1 MNIMELLG
9 RSRIKVEGE
18 MVTEAGQP
26 MIKWCPLF
34 DKVRGIKEVTAES
47 AAANMEFRIKN
58 HGMFSPR
65 RRLKMDTFVGFGASE
80 SMMTGLQS
88 EIIDAA
94 VTVCDGAGTVI
105 TANPDLVQ
113 GMGGYISGLVES
125 DPIPEVIEGIRQ
137 MEGHILS
144 PKDARIDQLE
154 GAAYAAA
161 AGYKRFAV
169 TVADATDAEKLREL
183 EKASGVRIMIIGVHP
198 SGGSGHRHRLCL
210 QTHSGAGPAS
220 GAGGDG
226 CSIIRPDRLGQGAIG
241 GEGQT
246 GGAAASHQHHA
257 LAGAAGEKA
266 AQAAGLALLFCPNKM
281 KRSVEIGELGETFHA
296 AGKNG
301 KRKGS
306 GLLDGWKRWML
317 FLL

>member
-18 MVTEAGQP
+18 MVAEAGQP
-26 MIKWCPLF
+26 MINWCPLF

-47 AAANMEFRIKN
+47 AASNMEFRIKN

-183 EKASGVRIMIIGVHP
+183 EKASGVRIMIIGVHLTGIA
-198 SGGSGHRHRLCL
+198 SEEASRLL
-210 QTHSGAGPAS
+210 
-220 GAGGDG
+220 
-226 CSIIRPDRLGQGAIG
+226 
-241 GEGQT
+241 
-246 GGAAASHQHHA
+246 AAADIVTACASKHIREQVRPLVQVGTA
-257 LAGAAGEKA
+257 VPLF
-266 AQAAGLALLFCPNKM
+266 GLTGWGKELL
-281 KRSVEIGELGETFHA
+281 VERAKQVEQPLLINTMPLPVLPE
-296 AGKNG
+296 
-301 KRKGS
+301 RKQPRP
-306 GLLDGWKRWML
+306 LV
-317 FLL
+317 